1 MLILNL
7 DKNFNPFPVYKAQIS
22 FNLFEFPGG
31 ERGIKLYIPKQFNE
45 DKKVLITHRIQNS
58 NDLMDVL
65 LAKDALDHLGIT
77 EVHLFIPYIPYARQD
92 RICDTGESFSLKV
105 FAKLLNSANF
115 TKVITLDAHSD
126 VAPALINNCINIS
139 NTNLVQIVLLATN
152 CEILISPDSGANKKI
167 NKLATQ
173 CGMITRVVKCDK
185 KRDLTTG
192 ELTGFEVFAND
203 LEGKDC
209 LIVDDICDGGG
220 TFMGLATE
228 LKEKNVGKLH
238 LFTTFGIYS
247 KGIEILTKYFDGIWC
262 SNGFSTIDKSNSL
275 MVPKFNQL
283 PIQYEIYNY

>member
-7 DKNFNPFPVYKAQIS
+7 NTNFNPFPAYKTQIV

-31 ERGIKLYIPKQFNE
+31 ERAIKLKIPEQFKE

-58 NDLMDVL
+58 NDLMDIL
-65 LAKDALDHLGIT
+65 LAKDALDHLGIK

-92 RICDTGESFSLKV
+92 RICNNGEAFSLKV
-105 FAKLLNSANF
+105 FANLLNSANF
-115 TKVITLDAHSD
+115 SKVITLDAHSD
-126 VAPALINNCINIS
+126 VAPALINNCVNIP
-139 NTNLVQIVLLATN
+139 NTNLVQLVLLATN
-152 CEILISPDSGANKKI
+152 CEVLISPDAGANKKI

-173 CGMITRVVKCDK
+173 CEMITKVVKCDK
-185 KRDLTTG
+185 VRTLDTG
-192 ELTGFEVFAND
+192 ELSGFEVFTDD
-203 LEGKDC
+203 LKGKDC

-228 LKEKNVGKLH
+228 LKNKNVGKLH

-262 SNGFSTIDKSNSL
+262 SNGFSTYITDSKNQS
-275 MVPKFNQL
+275 KFNQI
-283 PIQYEIYNY
+283 PINYEIYPY

>member
-7 DKNFNPFPVYKAQIS
+7 DKNFNPFPVYKTQIV

-31 ERGIKLYIPKQFNE
+31 ERGIKLKIPEQFKE

-58 NDLMDVL
+58 NDLINIL
-65 LAKDALDHLGIT
+65 LAKDALDHLGIK

-92 RICDTGESFSLKV
+92 RICNNGEAFSLKV
-105 FAKLLNSANF
+105 FANLLNSANF
-115 TKVITLDAHSD
+115 SKVITLDAHSD
-126 VAPALINNCINIS
+126 VAPALINNCVNMP
-139 NTNLVQIVLLATN
+139 NTNLVQLVLLATN
-152 CEILISPDSGANKKI
+152 CEVLISPDAGANKKI

-173 CGMITRVVKCDK
+173 CGMITKVIKCDK
-185 KRDLTTG
+185 IRTLDTG
-192 ELTGFEVFAND
+192 ELSGFEVFTDD
-203 LEGKDC
+203 LKGKDC

-228 LKEKNVGKLH
+228 LKNKNVGKLH

-262 SNGFSTIDKSNSL
+262 SNGFSTYITDSKNQS
-275 MVPKFNQL
+275 KFNQI
-283 PIQYEIYNY
+283 PINYEIYPY